1 MCVRVL
7 LLCVCM
13 CVCVNAEASV
23 SFAFCCYLALFN
35 VISGTR
41 ISIDLEQLTNFLE
54 QITQVLTLMKVY
66 VCMSVCSLL
75 LWNHA
80 FMHVF
85 VVDSPASV

>member
-41 ISIDLEQLTNFLE
+41 NSIDLEQLTNFLE
-54 QITQVLTLMKVY
+54 QITQVLTLMKAY
-66 VCMSVCSLL
+66 VCVCVCVYCYCGL
-75 LWNHA
+75 
-80 FMHVF
+80 MH
-85 VVDSPASV
+85 SYMCL